1 MLSGLLT
8 YASCIGSM
16 CVTHNHWSNHIT
28 SMAYVKDIFVPYCKA
43 TIEKLRAVNLTS
55 SLPFGEQAALLI
67 HIVSSCTCLAIYPP
81 LPCASSLA
89 HAPLSTPPRHVSS
102 WLTCGGAGSTAA
114 SVTGSTRTTAGSS

>member
-1 MLSGLLT
+1 MLSDLLT

-81 LPCASSLA
+81 PSPAPALSPMPHYLP
-89 HAPLSTPPRHVSS
+89 PP
-102 WLTCGGAGSTAA
+102 
-114 SVTGSTRTTAGSS
+114 